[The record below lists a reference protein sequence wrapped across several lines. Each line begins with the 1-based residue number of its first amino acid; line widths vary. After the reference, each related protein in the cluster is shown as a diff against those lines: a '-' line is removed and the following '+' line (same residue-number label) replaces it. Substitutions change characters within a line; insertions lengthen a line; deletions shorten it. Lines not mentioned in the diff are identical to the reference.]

1 MVRDLQT
8 SIGKQARL
16 RARARRGLF
25 SISHLATSLFLTVT
39 LVCVLN
45 MGGVEVDR
53 SNQQRVAD
61 STADTL
67 GQFKARNINAV
78 VSHQHLMGE
87 LLSVAVIHHAIGGEL
102 LDKNEAADTR
112 RRDQE
117 LRTAH
122 KAALACT
129 TKPPFAFEDVVSPV
143 HAGEALLKA
152 HKRLKQLLT
161 YVYYTKATA
170 AALMAFPPTR
180 PAGEALAQIAD
191 KMERMIHEEWKTLGQ
206 IWKQARSLSPLKLQI
221 LSEFLPSAKDHLDRL
236 VQQYPIAQREL
247 ADQMEKKYGV
257 KIHVLPSD
265 RRLPLKKDP
274 LAELNVPPSDWE
286 RPECD
291 CPAEVEVTNLREQLA
306 KVSQL
311 SRAMFPWVNYH
322 REGLVRKM
330 KSMLWLSRM
339 GTYYFDHTAGVAKR
353 MADELQRPGAG
364 SLALYV
370 LDDYEGPDKAY
381 ESWIESGNS
390 GDADKTF
397 GLTVLVGIP
406 QRPRAADK
414 MFRAQPTSLA
424 FRVASSIAWNRHEPK
439 QREQRIDFYCKR
451 IVPSTQAATGWD
463 TLNWGQGIKVSELV
477 GIGIPHVFPKITPQW
492 TSQLTPTS
500 GARVIQL
507 RQQALP
513 DWGQEYSSVVPAQM
527 TPELVGI

>member
-1 MVRDLQT
+1 MVRDWQG
-8 SIGKQARL
+8 SKRKRGRI
-16 RARARRGLF
+16 RARSRRGLY
-25 SISHLATSLFLTVT
+25 SVSHLATSLFLTVT
-39 LVCVLN
+39 LLCVLN

-53 SNQQRVAD
+53 TNQQRIAD
-61 STADTL
+61 GAADTL
-67 GQFKARNINAV
+67 GQFKARNLNAV

-87 LLSVAVIHHAIGGEL
+87 LLSMVVIHHAIGGEL

-112 RRDQE
+112 RRDNE
-117 LRTAH
+117 LRKAH

-143 HAGEALLKA
+143 YAGESLLKA
-152 HKRLKQLLT
+152 HRRLKQLLT

-191 KMERMIHEEWKTLGQ
+191 RIETMIHEEWKTLGQ
-206 IWKQARSLSPLKLQI
+206 IWKQARSLTTLKLRI
-221 LSEFLPSAKDHLDRL
+221 LDELLPEAKAQLDRL
-236 VQQYPIAQREL
+236 VEQYPDAQREL
-247 ADQMEKKYGV
+247 VAQMEAKYGA

-274 LAELNVPPSDWE
+274 LAELNVPPGDWQ

-291 CPAEVEVTNLREQLA
+291 CPADVEVTNLREQLA

-311 SRAMFPWVNYH
+311 SRATFPWVNYH

-339 GTYYFDHTAGVAKR
+339 GTYYFDHAAGVAKR
-353 MADELQRPGAG
+353 MADELQRPGAD

-381 ESWIESGNS
+381 ESWMESGNS

-406 QRPRAADK
+406 QRPKAADK
-414 MFRAQPTSLA
+414 MFRSQPTSLA
-424 FRVASSIAWNRHEPK
+424 FRVASSIVWNRHEPK

-451 IVPSTQAATGWD
+451 IVPTTQASTGWD
-463 TLNWGQGIKVSELV
+463 TLNWNDEIRVSELV

-492 TSQLTPTS
+492 TSQMTPTS
-500 GARVIQL
+500 GARVMQL
-507 RQQALP
+507 RQQELP
-513 DWGQEYSSVVPAQM
+513 GWGREYSSVVPVQM